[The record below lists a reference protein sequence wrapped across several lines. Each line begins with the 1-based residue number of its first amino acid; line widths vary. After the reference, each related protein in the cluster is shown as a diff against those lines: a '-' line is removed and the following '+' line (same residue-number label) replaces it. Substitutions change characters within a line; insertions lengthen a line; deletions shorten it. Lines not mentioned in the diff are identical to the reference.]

1 MVIKPKITIHDIAE
15 KLNITASTVS
25 RALNDNPRISEA
37 TKKAVLKTAKQL
49 NYQPN
54 NIAAALRHG
63 RSHLVGVIVPT
74 ADRAFFAS
82 IVRGIE
88 EVANKL
94 HYNIIVSHSYDN
106 FEKEV
111 KTIDAFLSTRVDGII
126 ASIGKNTETFDHFRK
141 VHEMG
146 IPIVLFDRTTDD
158 LEVSRVVIDDHLGAY
173 KAVEH
178 LIQQGCRRI
187 AHFTSPKKISIFKE
201 RLRGYVDALKDHG
214 IPYDEELVVQS
225 NLQLEDGRESMKK
238 LLTLQDRPD
247 AVFSA
252 SDYGAIGAMQVL
264 KENNIKIPEQVALA
278 GFSNDP
284 FTSFT
289 DPPLTSV
296 DQLSLTMGNITAEL
310 FFDHF
315 RPREK
320 KFVPQKTILKP
331 ELIIRQSS
339 LKKDLASELVQ
350 AAAGKNGQK
359 KG

>member
-1 MVIKPKITIHDIAE
+1 MVLKPKITIHDIAE

-106 FEKEV
+106 FDKEV
-111 KTIDAFLSTRVDGII
+111 KTIDAFLSARVDGII

-173 KAVEH
+173 QAVKH

-201 RLRGYVDALKDHG
+201 RLRGYTDALKDHG
-214 IPYDEELVVQS
+214 IPFDEELVVQS

-238 LLTLQDRPD
+238 LLTLPQRPD

-252 SDYGAIGAMQVL
+252 SDYGAMGAMQVL
-264 KENNIKIPEQVALA
+264 KENNIRIPEQVALV

-296 DQLSLTMGNITAEL
+296 DQLSVTMGNITAEL
-310 FFDHF
+310 FFEHF

-339 LKKDLASELVQ
+339 LKKPPTSEPV
-350 AAAGKNGQK
+350 AATAGRNGQK